1 MKIKSNIMLALI
13 VAFVAIFIMIKYVR
27 ADSSKKKEIK
37 MPPHYNPAAHGGFI
51 EEFATM
57 V

>member
-13 VAFVAIFIMIKYVR
+13 VAFVAIFIMLKYVR
-27 ADSSKKKEIK
+27 ADGSKENVKAFGG
-37 MPPHYNPAAHGGFI
+37 YNPATGMKLG
-51 EEFATM
+51 EPLPSM

>member
-27 ADSSKKKEIK
+27 ADGSKEDVKAFGG
-37 MPPHYNPAAHGGFI
+37 YNPAAGMRLS
-51 EEFATM
+51 ESLPTM